1 MAKIYF
7 DAASSCFCQHEILFY
22 ATSTFFCWHEIHY
35 FVQHQHIFVQ
45 TKLLFAQRQTFYFN
59 TKLFFVQHQIFVL
72 DIVHDDIFLWS
83 HSSKNIITCQKINKL
98 SFLRETKKL
107 ILFFVHHHFFIFIF
121 YITHCQHVDLLR
133 SGPGNKETLT
143 IFHSLV
149 WYIPKQLRTKSF
161 SRKKVSYY
169 LGLMFVKLLRGSH
182 ILVKLQACFSQ
193 ILQKLIP

>member
-1 MAKIYF
+1 MQHRLIFVDIKYF
-7 DAASSCFCQHEILFY
+7 FVLHQLFLVDMKY
-22 ATSTFFCWHEIHY
+22 F
-35 FVQHQHIFVQ
+35 FVQHQHDFVETKKLFVQ
-45 TKLLFAQRQTFYFN
+45 HQTFYFN

-149 WYIPKQLRTKSF
+149 
-161 SRKKVSYY
+161 
-169 LGLMFVKLLRGSH
+169 
-182 ILVKLQACFSQ
+182 
-193 ILQKLIP
+193 